1 MQLELFDVATHY
13 TEETT
18 EHFKDY
24 GCGGKEFDYSDY
36 MYQFH
41 ACLICE
47 PYKPKLPLTDW
58 SKQWQ

>member
-13 TEETT
+13 PEEAT

-24 GCGGKEFDYSDY
+24 GYGGNECEYYDD

-41 ACLICE
+41 DCIICHPYE
-47 PYKPKLPLTDW
+47 PKIHLTDW
-58 SKQWQ
+58 SKK